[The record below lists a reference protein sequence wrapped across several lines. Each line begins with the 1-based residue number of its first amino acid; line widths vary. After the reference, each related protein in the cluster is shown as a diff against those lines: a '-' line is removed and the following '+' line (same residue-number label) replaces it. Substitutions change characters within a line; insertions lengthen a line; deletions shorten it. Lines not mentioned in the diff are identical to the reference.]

1 MTTLNTNENYLIEL
15 RLNGIRNNLSK
26 RLKDSQEEKLGYEEF
41 LGLCLFDEMEHRR
54 HSAVKRLISNATF
67 KSQATPEGLD
77 FAASRSLDK
86 KQVAELSTSRFVD
99 DGHNLLIVGPTGVGK
114 SYLATAIA
122 LAACRNKRSTL
133 FFRMNHLIEKLS
145 LVRAAGTYLNFL
157 KKVASADLVVLDDF
171 GLKPLI
177 PQQYQDLYDILDERI
192 ESKSTIVTTQ
202 LPEQNWSEVID
213 DPVTCEAIT
222 RRIVEK
228 AIRLELKGK
237 PYARKGKTLT
247 STDPS

>member
-1 MTTLNTNENYLIEL
+1 MTTLNTNENYLVEL
-15 RLNGIRNNLSK
+15 KLHGIRNNLGK
-26 RLKDSQEEKLGYEEF
+26 RLKDGQDEKLGYEEF
-41 LGLCLFDEMEHRR
+41 LGLCLFDEVEHRR
-54 HSAVKRLISNATF
+54 NVKVQRLVYNATF
-67 KSQATPEGLD
+67 RSTATPEGLD
-77 FAASRSLDK
+77 FAAGRNLDK
-86 KQVAELSTSRFVD
+86 KQIAELSTSRFVE

-122 LAACRNKRSTL
+122 MAACRNRRSTL

-157 KKVASADLVVLDDF
+157 KKISTTDLVVLDDF
-171 GLKPLI
+171 GLKPLL

-222 RRIVEK
+222 RRIVQK
-228 AIRLELKGK
+228 AIRIELKGK
-237 PYARKGKTLT
+237 QYVTKGKPV
-247 STDPS
+247 DQN